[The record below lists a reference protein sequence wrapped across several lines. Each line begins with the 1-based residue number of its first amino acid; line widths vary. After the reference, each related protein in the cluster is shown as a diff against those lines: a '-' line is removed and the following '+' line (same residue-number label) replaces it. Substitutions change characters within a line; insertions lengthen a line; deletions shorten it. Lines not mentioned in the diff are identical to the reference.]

1 MYKHMREQKVVRVE
15 APSGEG
21 GKGTGFRGLM
31 NTLMQLRKICN
42 HPYIFNEAVR
52 TRHAPHTTR
61 HT

>member
-1 MYKHMREQKVVRVE
+1 MREQKIVRVE

-21 GKGTGFRGLM
+21 GKGSGFRGLM

-52 TRHAPHTTR
+52 THTRCTR
-61 HT
+61 RGLHLT